1 MHLFVY
7 WLKSST
13 MKNLAPFIVMI
24 AILIAISVIIV
35 VLTNYELK
43 KKILNK
49 ENIDDKMFVILNNL
63 TGFGSEMLKWGIILL
78 FGGIGLIVLEFI
90 PYHENSPLP
99 YGVMTVFVSLGFLS
113 YYFLVKNQK
122 K

>member
-90 PYHENSPLP
+90 PYNENSPLP